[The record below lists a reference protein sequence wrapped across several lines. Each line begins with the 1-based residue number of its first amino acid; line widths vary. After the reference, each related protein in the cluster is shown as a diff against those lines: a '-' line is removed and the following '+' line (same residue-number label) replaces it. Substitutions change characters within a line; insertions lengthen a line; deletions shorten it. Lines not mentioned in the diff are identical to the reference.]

1 MSAERAGVLA
11 IIAACLIWG
20 LGPLYWKLLRHVPA
34 IEVLAH
40 RTFWSLVIFAV
51 YLGLQGRL
59 GELRTALGSRRQIGV
74 IALAALMVSVNWF
87 LYIWSIANEH
97 ATEASLGYFLFPLVA
112 VLMGRL
118 VFGERPDRLQWAAI
132 ALAGLAVLVLTIGLG
147 VAPWIALTLALTFG
161 LYGLIKKQL
170 SIGPVVS
177 VTAEVL
183 LLLPVS
189 LAILGQIHGTRGGA
203 FGADLQD
210 SLLLIFAG
218 LFTATPLMLFSY
230 AARRVTMATLGVVQY
245 LNPTLQFF
253 CAVVIFG
260 EPFGLWHGIAFP
272 MIWMAL
278 ALYTVALIR
287 QDRAARR
294 SSTKASLD
302 GET

>member
-1 MSAERAGVLA
+1 MSAERTGILA
-11 IIAACLIWG
+11 IFGACLIWG
-20 LGPLYWKLLRHVPA
+20 LGPLYWKLLSHVPA

-40 RTFWSLVIFAV
+40 RTFWSLVIFAL

-59 GELRTALGSRRQIGV
+59 AELRAALGSRRKAGV

-118 VFGERPDRLQWAAI
+118 VFGERPDALQWSAI
-132 ALAGLAVLVLTIGLG
+132 ALAGLAVLVLTVGLG
-147 VAPWIALTLALTFG
+147 VAPWIALTLAITFG

-170 SIGPVVS
+170 DIGPVVS
-177 VTAEVL
+177 VTAEVV

-189 LAILGQIHGTRGGA
+189 LVILGQIHATRGGA

-210 SLLLIFAG
+210 SLLLIVAG
-218 LFTATPLMLFSY
+218 LVTATPLMLFSY
-230 AARRVTMATLGVVQY
+230 AARRVTMSTLGLVQY

-272 MIWMAL
+272 VIWAAL
-278 ALYTVALIR
+278 ALYSVALVR

-294 SSTKASLD
+294 SSTKLSSEA
-302 GET
+302 ET